1 MSLPVKL
8 VGLYGGEQLI
18 GQIVKD
24 DYANGMVTIKNPA
37 ILIPAGQGKLALVPW
52 LPYTDAE
59 HGITTRGVNFIVNP
73 QESLLN
79 EYNTGFVSGLVVP
92 SKKIETAP
100 AGLKLTT

>member
-1 MSLPVKL
+1 MSLPIKL
-8 VGLYGGEQLI
+8 VGLQGGEQLI
-18 GQIVKD
+18 AQIVND
-24 DYANGMVTIKNPA
+24 DYANGMVTNKNPA

-59 HGITTRGVNFIVNP
+59 NGITTRGVNFIVAP

-92 SKKIETAP
+92 SKKIETVS